1 MKPTP
6 IYPIEQNSNS
16 NSLLVI
22 IIHTPVLCTQGHSA
36 PREGVSRSLR
46 VGRGWGL
53 HPGAMDPF
61 VVIFKYFLQG
71 KGEI

>member
-6 IYPIEQNSNS
+6 IYPIELNSNS

-36 PREGVSRSLR
+36 PSEGVGRGLR
-46 VGRGWGL
+46 VGGWGL
-53 HPGAMDPF
+53 HAGAVDPF
-61 VVIFKYFLQG
+61 VVIFKYFLEG